1 MLGFYPG
8 FSALKAGDIEAM
20 LAALFEN
27 EPQASAAA
35 TVLRELGFDSEVI
48 LRGANTFFE
57 ERTRDFFTGKPPSF
71 EPHALL
77 LSANADDERFARTV
91 QRHYKISI
99 ENAG

>member
-1 MLGFYPG
+1 
-8 FSALKAGDIEAM
+8 M

-48 LRGANTFFE
+48 LRGANTFE
-57 ERTRDFFTGKPPSF
+57 ERTRDFFAGKPPSF

-91 QRHYKISI
+91 QRHYGILI